1 MTDLVV
7 SIPIPPGLLKKQL
20 LKIQSE
26 IVAVCPPM
34 AKAAV
39 KKLSVELLWTMQR
52 GCEEKL
58 KSIVSQAAAAQTAR
72 PNLQSCGIGRTNE
85 FQLSCL
91 VTDNHELNDL
101 WNKMHVAVVREEI
114 DIDKRNPCKI
124 CSSSLSD
131 SCSSLFYYLPGFSI
145 SLFDVRALGET
156 WQGPTALKDFMRRI
170 EIAFS
175 NDPLAASQRYEI
187 DQYQSLRKRINY
199 TPDGVIG
206 SFSVGFVQISSPLP
220 YSSRGKVL
228 ATYELGLDLEYFALS
243 LFPQLAICPEEE
255 EEEENDDDDDDGA
268 FDVASDMDC

>member
-72 PNLQSCGIGRTNE
+72 PNLQICGIARASE
-85 FQLSCL
+85 FELSCL
-91 VTDNHELNDL
+91 VTDNHELNHL
-101 WNKMHVAVVREEI
+101 WNNMHVAVVREEI

-124 CSSSLSD
+124 CSSRSDRCPSL
-131 SCSSLFYYLPGFSI
+131 YYYYPGFSI
-145 SLFDVRALGET
+145 CLFDVRALGEI

-175 NDPLAASQRYEI
+175 DDPLAASQRYEI
-187 DQYQSLRKRINY
+187 DQYQSLRRRINY
-199 TPDGVIG
+199 TPDGDIG
-206 SFSVGFVQISSPLP
+206 SFSVGFVQITSPLS

-255 EEEENDDDDDDGA
+255 EEENDDDDDDDA